1 MYKIAFCDDEDV
13 SLDIVCHKVLSEFSR
28 RNFPIKEYRYKKA
41 RSLQKDITEGKK
53 FDAIFLDIAMPDFD
67 GLNLGMW
74 LSENCSETYIVYV
87 SSRSELVYRTFR
99 TRPFSFLRKSHLDK
113 EVSEIIG
120 DLCKQ
125 LQKDTSEDDY
135 FEIQLD
141 NNEIFKFHA
150 SNIFYIEVIGKNCHV
165 IGTQGEYITKCRLSA
180 YIDILKDYGF
190 IQIYKSYLV
199 NYKYIFQIRANEV
212 VMDDG
217 KTLPLSKYRA
227 KEVKEKFI
235 ELVGKG

>member
-1 MYKIAFCDDEDV
+1 MYNIAFCDDEKI
-13 SLDIVCHKVLSEFSR
+13 SLDIVSEKVSGEFSR
-28 RNFPIKEYRYKKA
+28 RNFPIKGYRYDKA
-41 RSLQKDITEGKK
+41 RSLQKDITEGRK
-53 FDAIFLDIAMPDFD
+53 FDAIFLDIAMPDYD

-74 LSENCSETYIVYV
+74 LSEKCSETYIIYV
-87 SSRSELVYRTFR
+87 SSRNELVYRTFR

-113 EVSEIIG
+113 ELSDIVG

-165 IGTQGEYITKCRLSA
+165 VGTQGTHITKCRLSS
-180 YIDILKDYGF
+180 YIDILQEYGF

-199 NYKYIFQIRANEV
+199 NYKYIFQIRSNEV

-217 KTLPLSKYRA
+217 TILPLSKYRA
-227 KEVKEKFI
+227 KQVKEKFI
-235 ELVGKG
+235 ELVGKE